1 MINASNTFKEKLQ
14 DGEQVIEIVEITFAD
29 GTTKTLENE
38 IMIGNNDFSDCAES
52 SSFPVGATVCKT
64 MRLELDN
71 TEDQWKNY
79 NFYQAK
85 VHAYLK
91 LQTSVV
97 ESASESIWMNDFYE
111 PILDTDGN
119 SIVLSRAASEDRYET
134 IDKGIYTI
142 TTPEQYGEILSFTA
156 LDDMYKTNAKY
167 YSALTLPQPIMA
179 LVRDACESLNIPM
192 GFSSMAHGNVIV
204 TALPDNMTFRQLIG
218 LAAMLETANARIDN
232 RGYLQFIKW
241 NFGAVEN
248 GSLVPF
254 KLEDYVS
261 SPTLSSDDIV
271 ITGIRVKNKESES
284 LFGTAG
290 YVLELENNLLSD
302 SDLGTVAAWIG
313 GNLVGAKFRNLQ
325 GDLIYNPLLEFGDM
339 AYSFDRNGNK
349 YLTPITDVSSPL
361 NGITTVKTQADD
373 PVRNSSTYMSAATK
387 ALVEARQLVKDERTE
402 REKAVERLNNT
413 LKTSGGLYMTV
424 EPQDDG
430 SNIYY
435 AHNKPTLEESDI
447 VWKFTAE
454 AIGIS
459 MDGGKTYPYGLNI
472 NGELIARLLYAEGI
486 NASYINAGALVVR
499 DTNGKIIFSA
509 DIDNNQ
515 IVIDG
520 ASVRI
525 GASPLDGL
533 LNSMQGQ
540 IDGNIN
546 TWTGTPAPTLSNYPA
561 NEWLTDTEM
570 SKHVGDLYYDG
581 DSHAYRFRNDGKGY
595 YWERLKDTDVTKAL
609 QDSEDAL
616 AAAKSAQEAAALAK
630 NMTLQ
635 LSNEY
640 QGVSVD
646 SDGNYGTFPSNVST
660 QAVVMYG
667 TQDITSDCKFT
678 IIKSDSVTGSW
689 DNSTK
694 TYTVTALSADD
705 GWVDIKAT
713 YISVLSVVKRFSL
726 AKIYAGKNGTNG
738 VDGLQGPKGDQ
749 GVPGPQGEKGE
760 AGPQGPKGE
769 QGIAGAPGT
778 DGRTSYLHIKYA
790 PVKNPTSSQLTET
803 PDVYIGTYTDFEIND
818 STDPKKYIWAQF
830 KGDQGVQG
838 PKGDTGERGLQGLQG
853 EKGEQGIPGAKGADG
868 NTSHFHIKYS
878 AVANPTTA
886 NQMTETPST
895 YIGTYVDFIE
905 EDSSDPKKYQWARF
919 EGIQGPKGEQGVPGI
934 GTDGKTSYL
943 HIAYAN
949 SPDGKTGFS
958 VSDSTNKKYIGQY
971 TDFLQDDSTD
981 YTKYSWT
988 LIKGADGEDGKPSYT
1003 WIKYASMPN
1012 GEDMSDSPDTVPWI
1026 DTDGNTIC
1034 DTVGN
1039 PIYLEPEYVAY
1050 IGIANNKETPT
1061 ESDDPADYTWT
1072 RYKGADGEN
1081 GSDGKD
1087 GADGKDG
1094 KTSYTHIAYANSADG
1109 KTDFSVSD
1117 SNREYI
1123 GMYADFTEQD
1133 STNPDDYAWTLV
1145 KGANG
1150 AQGIP
1155 GKAGADGKT
1164 PYFHIAYA
1172 NSADGKT
1179 GFDVVVSAGK
1189 QYIGQY
1195 TDYDTP
1201 DDSIDP
1207 TKYSWTKIKG
1217 EQGDKGEQGVP
1228 GRTYFIELSSNILKR
1243 GQNDKVVPSTITAKA
1258 YYRDGDS
1265 AARTAYS
1272 GRWYV
1277 QTSTDGSTFT
1287 NVLVSTVNE
1296 PSKSYTV
1303 SSLDRSIVSVRFILY
1318 AADGTTNQLDMQS
1331 VPVVIDVDALTH
1343 EEIFN
1348 LLTNNGSMKGIYK
1361 EGNQLY
1367 ISFTYAKGG
1376 TLKLGGPNNGY
1387 GTFEVYDANGNIIAQ
1402 IDNSVGFKNFK
1413 GKEWFQINESV
1424 ATAGY
1429 DSSHV
1434 HGLLDLSAQYSD
1446 GYWTVLESKQ
1456 AGLLLKTVSRMKV
1469 ETTGSSSLTL
1479 NVPEMPKLITGSNLG
1494 KNNNGDVG
1502 TIASSSM
1509 HYKVLGKTVKEDELE
1524 DLYKIKVIWA
1534 KYKDGYLMEQ
1544 DERCGKEM
1552 PMFIAE
1558 DIDRRFPIAVDHDKK
1573 GRAENW
1579 NYRIMI
1585 PCMFAMLKNE
1595 HEKVKNLQSELDS
1608 VRAELN
1614 ELKQLIKQHISTEV

>member
-1 MINASNTFKEKLQ
+1 MINVSNTFKEKLQ

-64 MRLELDN
+64 MKLELDN
-71 TEDQWKNY
+71 TEGQWKDY

-91 LQTSVV
+91 LQTSVA
-97 ESASESIWMNDFYE
+97 EPASESIWMDDFYE

-119 SIVLSRAASEDRYET
+119 SIVLSRTASEDRYET

-167 YSALTLPQPIMA
+167 YSALTLPQTVIA

-192 GFSSMAHGNVIV
+192 GFSSMAHGNVVV

-218 LAAMLETANARIDN
+218 WAAMLETANARIDN
-232 RGYLQFIKW
+232 RGYLRFIKW

-248 GSLVPF
+248 GSLVPT
-254 KLEDYVS
+254 KLEDYVN

-284 LFGTAG
+284 LFGSAG

-325 GDLIYNPLLEFGDM
+325 GDLLYNPLLEFGDM
-339 AYSFDRNGNK
+339 ARSFDRNGNG

-373 PVRNSSTYMSAATK
+373 PIRNSSTYMSEATK

-402 REKAVERLNNT
+402 REKAVERLANT
-413 LKTSGGLYMTV
+413 LKESGGLYMT
-424 EPQDDG
+424 EDPQDDG
-430 SNIYY
+430 SVIYY
-435 AHNKPTLEESDI
+435 MHNKPTLEESDI
-447 VWKFTAE
+447 VWKLTAE

-459 MDGGKTYPYGLNI
+459 TDGGKTYPYGFTVT
-472 NGELIARLLYAEGI
+472 GEMITRLLYAEGI
-486 NASYINAGALVVR
+486 NASYINAGALIVR

-616 AAAKSAQEAAALAK
+616 TAAKQAQEAAALAK

-640 QGVSVD
+640 QGISVD

-689 DNSTK
+689 NNATK
-694 TYTVTALSADD
+694 AYTVTALSADD

-749 GVPGPQGEKGE
+749 GIPGPQGEQGIQ
-760 AGPQGPKGE
+760 GPQGPRGE
-769 QGIAGAPGT
+769 QGIPGT
-778 DGRTSYLHIKYA
+778 PGADGKTPYLHIKYA
-790 PVKNPTSSQLTET
+790 PVENPTSEQMTET
-803 PDVYIGTYTDFEIND
+803 PDIYIGTYTDYLQDN
-818 STDPKKYIWAQF
+818 STDPAAYTWAKF
-830 KGDQGVQG
+830 RGDDG
-838 PKGDTGERGLQGLQG
+838 R
-853 EKGEQGIPGAKGADG
+853 PGKNG
-868 NTSHFHIKYS
+868 
-878 AVANPTTA
+878 
-886 NQMTETPST
+886 
-895 YIGTYVDFIE
+895 
-905 EDSSDPKKYQWARF
+905 
-919 EGIQGPKGEQGVPGI
+919 
-934 GTDGKTSYL
+934 
-943 HIAYAN
+943 
-949 SPDGKTGFS
+949 
-958 VSDSTNKKYIGQY
+958 
-971 TDFLQDDSTD
+971 
-981 YTKYSWT
+981 
-988 LIKGADGEDGKPSYT
+988 YT

-1012 GEDMSDSPDTVPWI
+1012 GEDMSDNPDTVPWI

-1207 TKYSWTKIKG
+1207 TKYRWTKIKG

-1265 AARTAYS
+1265 ATRTAYS

-1387 GTFEVYDANGNIIAQ
+1387 GTFEVYDANGNIITQ

-1429 DSSHV
+1429 DSSLV

-1494 KNNNGDVG
+1494 KNSNGDVG

-1509 HYKVLGKTVKEDELE
+1509 RYKILGKTVKEDELE
-1524 DLYKIKVIWA
+1524 ELYRIKVIWA

-1558 DIDRRFPIAVDHDKK
+1558 DIDRRFPIVVDHDEK

-1595 HEKVKNLQSELDS
+1595 HEKVKDLQSELDS
-1608 VRAELN
+1608 VKTELE

>member
-1 MINASNTFKEKLQ
+1 MINASNIFKKKLQ

-64 MRLELDN
+64 MKLELDN
-71 TEDQWKNY
+71 TEDQWKDY

-91 LQTSVV
+91 LQTSVA
-97 ESASESIWMNDFYE
+97 EPASESIWMNDFYE

-134 IDKGIYTI
+134 IDKGIYTV

-218 LAAMLETANARIDN
+218 WAAMLETANARIDN

-313 GNLVGAKFRNLQ
+313 GNLVGARFRNLQ

-339 AYSFDRNGNK
+339 SRSFDRNGNG

-373 PVRNSSTYMSAATK
+373 PIRNSSTYMSEATK

-402 REKAVERLNNT
+402 REKAVERLANT
-413 LKTSGGLYMTV
+413 LKESGGLYMT
-424 EPQDDG
+424 EDPQDDG
-430 SNIYY
+430 SVIYY
-435 AHNKPTLEESDI
+435 MHNKPTLEESDI
-447 VWKFTAE
+447 VWKLTAE

-459 MDGGKTYPYGLNI
+459 TDGGKTYPYGFTVT
-472 NGELIARLLYAEGI
+472 GEMITRLLYAEGI
-486 NASYINAGALVVR
+486 NASYINAGALIVR

-546 TWTGTPAPTLSNYPA
+546 TWTGSPAPTLSNYPA

-640 QGVSVD
+640 QGISVD
-646 SDGNYGTFPSNVST
+646 SDGNYGTFPGNVST

-689 DNSTK
+689 NNATK
-694 TYTVTALSADD
+694 TYTVTALSTDD
-705 GWVDIKAT
+705 GWLDIKAT

-749 GVPGPQGEKGE
+749 GIPGPQGEQGIQ
-760 AGPQGPKGE
+760 GPQGPRGE
-769 QGIAGAPGT
+769 QGIPGT
-778 DGRTSYLHIKYA
+778 PGANGKTPYLHIKYA
-790 PVKNPTSSQLTET
+790 PVENPTSGQMTET
-803 PDVYIGTYTDFEIND
+803 PDIYIGTYTDYLQDN
-818 STDPKKYIWAQF
+818 STDPAAYTWAKF
-830 KGDQGVQG
+830 RGDDGQ
-838 PKGDTGERGLQGLQG
+838 
-853 EKGEQGIPGAKGADG
+853 PGKNG
-868 NTSHFHIKYS
+868 
-878 AVANPTTA
+878 
-886 NQMTETPST
+886 
-895 YIGTYVDFIE
+895 
-905 EDSSDPKKYQWARF
+905 
-919 EGIQGPKGEQGVPGI
+919 
-934 GTDGKTSYL
+934 
-943 HIAYAN
+943 
-949 SPDGKTGFS
+949 
-958 VSDSTNKKYIGQY
+958 
-971 TDFLQDDSTD
+971 
-981 YTKYSWT
+981 
-988 LIKGADGEDGKPSYT
+988 YT

-1012 GEDMSDSPDTVPWI
+1012 GEDMSDNPDTVPWI
-1026 DTDGNTIC
+1026 DTDGNIIC

-1265 AARTAYS
+1265 ATRTAYS

-1277 QTSTDGSTFT
+1277 QTSMDGSTFT

-1558 DIDRRFPIAVDHDKK
+1558 DIDRRFPIAVDHDEK

-1595 HEKVKNLQSELDS
+1595 HEKVKDIQSELDS
-1608 VRAELN
+1608 VKAELE